1 MNLYYSLPDSI
12 IYKINKMM
20 FSQLV
25 LPKITKRVPHGE
37 FSFMLK
43 GGEEN
48 NTWDTLWIL
57 ILKNFYS
64 RIHLIGLEA
73 WDYLY
78 RRKNNNSPSQSNEKI
93 WSTIKQELGEYGPVP
108 FEKGILIME
117 NIARKG
123 WDTFVKEYSIAYSLI
138 H

>member
-43 GGEEN
+43 SGENN
-48 NTWDTLWIL
+48 NTWDTLWVL
-57 ILKNFYS
+57 VLKNFYS
-64 RIHLIGLEA
+64 RLHLIGLEA

-78 RRKNNNSPSQSNEKI
+78 RFRENILIQPDEKI

-108 FEKGILIME
+108 FEKGIIIMGY
-117 NIARKG
+117 IARKG
-123 WDTFVKEYSIAYSLI
+123 WDTFVKDYSLAYSLI

>member
-1 MNLYYSLPDSI
+1 MNLYYSLPDCI
-12 IYKINKMM
+12 IYKINKIL

-25 LPKITKRVPHGE
+25 LPKITNRVPHGE

-43 GGEEN
+43 GGEN
-48 NTWDTLWIL
+48 NTWNTLWVL

-64 RIHLIGLEA
+64 RIHLIGLDA

-78 RRKNNNSPSQSNEKI
+78 RFRGNNNIHNESDEKI
-93 WSTIKQELGEYGPVP
+93 WTTITQELGEYGPVP
-108 FEKGILIME
+108 FERGVIIME
-117 NIARKG
+117 HIARKG
-123 WDTFVKEYSIAYSLI
+123 WDSFVKEYSLAYYLI